1 AEPNLDGGHGRH
13 GPGGGLGA
21 PPRVPRRAPSRR
33 LNPRPPRGG
42 TMAGMRV
49 GISIE
54 PPLATIPGLLVDEG
68 VSVFQTVVRDP
79 GCFGNYGVPE
89 PADRAAMVE
98 GLRGRATWGVAHGSL
113 LINLASPEGRVRN
126 CSAPSLLADL

>member
-1 AEPNLDGGHGRH
+1 
-13 GPGGGLGA
+13 
-21 PPRVPRRAPSRR
+21 
-33 LNPRPPRGG
+33 
-42 TMAGMRV
+42 MAGMRV

-79 GCFGNYGVPE
+79 GRFGNYGVPE

-98 GLRGRATWGVAHGSL
+98 GLRGRATWGVAHGSR
-113 LINLASPEGRVRN
+113 G
-126 CSAPSLLADL
+126 